1 MTIGPSRDQLASPAG
16 PEGTADGFW
25 ERVGAIADDAA
36 DVDMLALHGV
46 VLIAA
51 WRARALGRP
60 VSGEVQEIERTAH
73 AIALCTPVLLQRIR
87 GSLDAPLI
95 LMKGPELADR
105 YPEESRSFGDIDL
118 LVPDPA
124 SAQRALIDV
133 GFVEVDDPELYLDI
147 HHLRPLM
154 WRSLPLKV
162 ELHKHPKWPD
172 GFDPPPFEEL
182 LAAAGPARSH
192 SEYLTLSPAH
202 HAIAVAAHA
211 WAHVP
216 LRSLRDF
223 IDVAVL
229 ARGLDR
235 REAQAVAD
243 RWGIGKIWRTTIEVT
258 DALFE
263 PGAKRSIPLRLWG
276 RHLREVR
283 DRTVAE
289 AHLEQMLSPFW
300 AMPARRAARLS
311 VTNFLHTFRRAEGD
325 SWGAKLRR
333 SSLALRHAFR
343 PRSAH
348 DDALGESANRWRR
361 SRRD

>member
-1 MTIGPSRDQLASPAG
+1 MTAGPSKNLRELTPDPGEIDERFWARV
-16 PEGTADGFW
+16 GTLADG
-25 ERVGAIADDAA
+25 AA
-36 DVDMLALHGV
+36 TSEMLALHGL
-46 VLIAA
+46 VLVAA
-51 WRARALGRP
+51 WRARTLGQQVPR
-60 VSGEVQEIERTAH
+60 EVQDTEFTAR
-73 AIALCTPVLLQRIR
+73 AVALCTPVLLGRIH
-87 GSLDAPLI
+87 SALDTPLI
-95 LMKGPELADR
+95 LMKGPELAQY

-118 LVPDPA
+118 LVPDPFK
-124 SAQRALIDV
+124 AQQDLIDA

-172 GFDPPPFEEL
+172 GMKPPPFGEL
-182 LAAAGPARSH
+182 LADAQPARSAPGF
-192 SEYLTLSPAH
+192 LTLSATH
-202 HAIAVAAHA
+202 HAISVAAHG

-216 LRSLRDF
+216 LRSMRDF

-229 ARGLDR
+229 ARDIDR
-235 REAQAVAD
+235 SEAQAVAD
-243 RWGIGKIWRTTIEVT
+243 RWGIGKIWRTTIEAA

-263 PGAKRSIPLRLWG
+263 PDAPRSVPLRLWG
-276 RHLREVR
+276 RHLPELR

-300 AMPARRAARLS
+300 ALPPGRAARLS
-311 VTNFLHTFRRAEGD
+311 VANFFHTFRRAEGD
-325 SWGAKLRR
+325 SWPAKLRR
-333 SSLALRHAFR
+333 STLALRHAFS

-361 SRRD
+361 SRRR